1 MFPRKFVSA
10 SSSKVLKYSPMVKLG
25 DQIYNSVVVRGTT
38 YRSGFLVISKVFS
51 EDLLQV
57 GEILKIVLRKQD
69 VLMVVILSMAARNS
83 LGFFEALPSETVAMV
98 SFKPIIKRGD
108 SYTFPFV
115 LHHHVGPLPLLSMS
129 HERTQNF
136 ANIVLPSR
144 EPFF

>member
-10 SSSKVLKYSPMVKLG
+10 SSSEVLKYSPMVKLG
-25 DQIYNSVVVRGTT
+25 DQIYDSVVVRGTT
-38 YRSGFLVISKVFS
+38 YRAGFLVISKVFS

-98 SFKPIIKRGD
+98 SYEDLADFKPIIKRGD

-115 LHHHVGPLPLLSMS
+115 LHHHVGPPP
-129 HERTQNF
+129 
-136 ANIVLPSR
+136 PSFD
-144 EPFF
+144 EP

>member
-1 MFPRKFVSA
+1 
-10 SSSKVLKYSPMVKLG
+10 VKLG
-25 DQIYNSVVVRGTT
+25 DQIYDSVVVRGTT
-38 YRSGFLVISKVFS
+38 YRAGFLVISKVFS

-98 SFKPIIKRGD
+98 SYEDLADFKPIIKRGD

-115 LHHHVGPLPLLSMS
+115 LHHHVGPPP
-129 HERTQNF
+129 
-136 ANIVLPSR
+136 PSFD
-144 EPFF
+144 EP